1 MGLELRGVICS
12 SSTTWTA
19 AEAHRNEDHSD
30 RRGSKQ
36 EGYGENGGLPAF
48 MI

>member
-19 AEAHRNEDHSD
+19 AEAHRNEDHSKEELNK
-30 RRGSKQ
+30 RVM
-36 EGYGENGGLPAF
+36 GEIEDCLHL
-48 MI
+48 